1 MSFCVCGIY
10 MCYIRLPCCIYAVS
24 SMEFQSSEIRTE
36 ADSNDITDCSQ
47 DDEPSTGMSGF
58 VIIIVALH
66 LL

>member
-1 MSFCVCGIY
+1 MSCVCGIY

-36 ADSNDITDCSQ
+36 ADSNDKTDCSQ

-58 VIIIVALH
+58 LIFAVALH